1 MEWNLPVEMEFI
13 DDLQHIFDF
22 EKGTVK
28 VDTESLNLTVQ
39 SGLVPLFT
47 RPVSQPGVAGYVIS
61 MLRFHIYH
69 FWNLD
74 KTLNFVFFVQ
84 SYKTSTFRDISIFD
98 HNQVCFQQYET
109 GW

>member
-1 MEWNLPVEMEFI
+1 MNQLQQRNLKKIKRWNLEWNLPVEMEFI

-69 FWNLD
+69 F
-74 KTLNFVFFVQ
+74 
-84 SYKTSTFRDISIFD
+84 
-98 HNQVCFQQYET
+98 
-109 GW
+109 